1 MEGLVRAML
10 PEFAHSLASR
20 LAEGDAVRRDL
31 TRPRTVSFLRVESRD
46 NTGMHACLLF
56 KSHTVCLD
64 HTKPSI
70 VSTHQAS

>member
-1 MEGLVRAML
+1 MQYCPNVLTPSRADWQ
-10 PEFAHSLASR
+10 R
-20 LAEGDAVRRDL
+20 LRRDL
-31 TRPRTVSFLRVESRD
+31 FATRPRTVSFLRVQSRD
-46 NTGMHACLLF
+46 NTGVHACLLF